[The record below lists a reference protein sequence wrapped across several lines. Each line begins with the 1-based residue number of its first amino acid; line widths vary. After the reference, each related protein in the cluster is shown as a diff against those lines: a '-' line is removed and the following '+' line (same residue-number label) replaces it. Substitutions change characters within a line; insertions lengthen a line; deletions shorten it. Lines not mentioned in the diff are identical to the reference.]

1 MNEENKIL
9 LKNAIV
15 ELYQTISDFQITE
28 FTTGEGAV
36 LLYLYQNRDGVYPS
50 VLSSF
55 LSVSRARITNII
67 NTLKNKKFVDMINDE
82 NDRRKIKVYITEKGR
97 ASIEFKVQMVDEFF
111 DKFLSTVGGEISDVI
126 GSIEYITKLFKNI
139 GEVTDE

>member
-1 MNEENKIL
+1 MNVENKIL

-36 LLYLYQNRDGVYPS
+36 LLYLYQHIDGAYPS
-50 VLSSF
+50 VLSNF

-67 NTLKNKKFVDMINDE
+67 NTLKNKKYVDMISDE
-82 NDRRKIKVYITEKGR
+82 KDRRKIKVYITEKGKS
-97 ASIEFKVQMVDEFF
+97 SIESKVQMVDEFF
-111 DKFLSTVGGEISDVI
+111 DKFLSTVGGEINDVI